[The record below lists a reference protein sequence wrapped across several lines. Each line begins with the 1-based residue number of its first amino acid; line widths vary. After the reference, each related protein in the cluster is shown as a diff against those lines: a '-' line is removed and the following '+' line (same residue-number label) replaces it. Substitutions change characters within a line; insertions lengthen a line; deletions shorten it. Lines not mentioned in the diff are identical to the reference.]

1 MANGLETNALGLGS
15 TAMGF
20 GSNALGL
27 NSVAIGGAAG
37 DGTTP
42 LAVEDSTTASGDG
55 AIAIGSN

>member
-1 MANGLETNALGLGS
+1 
-15 TAMGF
+15 MGF

-42 LAVEDSTTASGDG
+42 L
-55 AIAIGSN
+55 

>member
-1 MANGLETNALGLGS
+1 MSTASQWAVANGLETNALGLGS

-42 LAVEDSTTASGDG
+42 L
-55 AIAIGSN
+55 